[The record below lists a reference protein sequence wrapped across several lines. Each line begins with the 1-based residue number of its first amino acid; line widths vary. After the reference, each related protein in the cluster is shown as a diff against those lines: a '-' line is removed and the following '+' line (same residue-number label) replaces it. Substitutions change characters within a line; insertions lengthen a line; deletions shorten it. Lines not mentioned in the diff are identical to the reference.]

1 MQEEELEEEHEEVQE
16 EVQEEEGSY
25 CLSANGKG
33 HKPFTNTK
41 KYYGHSIFWIY
52 TMVFF
57 E

>member
-1 MQEEELEEEHEEVQE
+1 MQEEELEDEHEEVQE

-41 KYYGHSIFWIY
+41 KYYGHSIFLDIY
-52 TMVFF
+52 HGIL
-57 E
+57 